1 MINNQKISEKI
12 YLSLYITSLVLVA
25 SYMIATNQYAGELDS
40 FELNVTLTEIVSL
53 LGLSIFGFIAAYFFY
68 IVTKNRRLYF
78 SITPWRVDSKR
89 FANVFFALVIVQ
101 LVFLIVTDVGRF
113 GSQATSSY
121 SPIFALLN
129 VDSLFA
135 IFYFVTREKKA
146 VSKYYFF
153 SIVFIYVLFKILQGW
168 SGVILLILF
177 FELHFYFKK
186 RKIKIWPRSILILFL
201 PLLLIASGGK
211 VYQYV
216 FPYKFEIRGLSISEI
231 NYTEGVVNLTNRLTF
246 FPISVGAYERSYDVK
261 LNAHNDEI
269 SFREARGFFRPFT
282 PRFLMENKEFR
293 SINNLIKQAFYPY
306 IEATTS
312 TDIGF
317 IMYSVL
323 VFSTDMNDGIILL
336 MMTII
341 LLLINK
347 FIYDSFEEY
356 RGQLDFLYFLLIMK
370 LYYTG
375 SPEMVFSYGSIG
387 IIFLLPLLI
396 GLAAIKQK

>member
-1 MINNQKISEKI
+1 
-12 YLSLYITSLVLVA
+12 
-25 SYMIATNQYAGELDS
+25 
-40 FELNVTLTEIVSL
+40 
-53 LGLSIFGFIAAYFFY
+53 
-68 IVTKNRRLYF
+68 
-78 SITPWRVDSKR
+78 
-89 FANVFFALVIVQ
+89 
-101 LVFLIVTDVGRF
+101 
-113 GSQATSSY
+113 
-121 SPIFALLN
+121 
-129 VDSLFA
+129 
-135 IFYFVTREKKA
+135 
-146 VSKYYFF
+146 
-153 SIVFIYVLFKILQGW
+153 
-168 SGVILLILF
+168 
-177 FELHFYFKK
+177 
-186 RKIKIWPRSILILFL
+186 
-201 PLLLIASGGK
+201 
-211 VYQYV
+211 
-216 FPYKFEIRGLSISEI
+216 
-231 NYTEGVVNLTNRLTF
+231 
-246 FPISVGAYERSYDVK
+246 
-261 LNAHNDEI
+261 
-269 SFREARGFFRPFT
+269 
-282 PRFLMENKEFR
+282 MENKEFR